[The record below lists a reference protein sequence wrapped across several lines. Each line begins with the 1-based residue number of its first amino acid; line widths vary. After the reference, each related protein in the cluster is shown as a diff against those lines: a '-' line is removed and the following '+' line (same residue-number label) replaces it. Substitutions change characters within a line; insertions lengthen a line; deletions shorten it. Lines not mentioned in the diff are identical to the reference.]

1 MKIKLNAQ
9 NLFTVNIY
17 FLISCRNKDA
27 DRASLPESYKSN
39 TPKEKLLLS
48 FCENFRR
55 QFVHLYRDR
64 KPLFLNPVNEC
75 GIEVTRQGRHPLMTR
90 VQSPFQQETLN
101 FSFNPLTPRANL

>member
-1 MKIKLNAQ
+1 MKIKLNTQ

-17 FLISCRNKDA
+17 FLIFCRNKDA

-75 GIEVTRQGRHPLMTR
+75 GIEVIRQG
-90 VQSPFQQETLN
+90 N
-101 FSFNPLTPRANL
+101 Y